1 MSLFRWIS
9 LAACILL
16 LGFSLARDGAV
27 KMRLE
32 MQIEAQKEL
41 MGRLRQDLAISRS
54 DNHSLTFDLAWG
66 EDLTEI
72 EQVESV
78 AQLGIDDLESVPAEF
93 HHHSVREFI
102 SVERG
107 GERN

>member
-1 MSLFRWIS
+1 MNLFRWIS

-16 LGFSLARDGAV
+16 LGFALARDGAV

-32 MQIEAQKEL
+32 MQIESQKEL
-41 MGRLRQDLAISRS
+41 MGRLSQDLAISRS
-54 DNHSLTFDLAWG
+54 DNHSLAFDLAWG

-72 EQVESV
+72 EQIESV
-78 AQLGIDDLESVPAEF
+78 AQLDVDDLQLVPSEF
-93 HHHSVREFI
+93 HHLSVREYI